1 VAPVTGLGYRA
12 GANLIEERPKMNVS
26 EAILREL
33 VDLGIEVCFGNPGT
47 SEMHLVASFDRVGG
61 MRPILGLFEG
71 VCTGAADGYARMA
84 GKPAATLL
92 HLGPGLGNGF
102 ANLHNAK
109 RANSRMINLVG
120 DHATYH
126 RKYDAPLQSDI
137 HAISKSVSDWIG
149 DPVSPAD
156 AIAKTRQ
163 AVDIAMRPNGGLSTL
178 IVPADIA
185 WSGMTEAPPR
195 SKAARAAKP
204 VDMKLVREAAAAL
217 RSGEPAVL
225 LIGGHAG
232 LERPLSLAAA
242 IAEKTG
248 ARLFADTFVPRL
260 ARGRGRPRPDRVP
273 YLGEMAVTMMQG
285 FRHAVMIGTKAPV
298 AFFAYPNKPST
309 FLAPE
314 CKTYQPWDNDHDV
327 TEVLEALVDEVGAK
341 VASVPAASVPPE
353 APTSGKLNVES
364 VGNAFAALLPEGAIV
379 SDEAIT
385 SGTWA
390 QIASQASAPH
400 DWLALMGGA
409 IGDGIPMAVGAAVA
423 CPGRP
428 VVNLQADGS
437 AMYTIQGLWTAARE
451 NLHVITIL
459 FSNKSYGILNME
471 LDRVGA
477 TAQSERS
484 RSLLSLDRPV
494 IDFTAIGRSMGAQA
508 VRVDDAGAFA
518 TTFKRA
524 LAEPGPHLIEA
535 MMA

>member
-1 VAPVTGLGYRA
+1 
-12 GANLIEERPKMNVS
+12 MNVS

-33 VDLGIEVCFGNPGT
+33 VELGVEACFGNPGT

-61 MRPILGLFEG
+61 LRPILGLFEG

-102 ANLHNAK
+102 ANLHNAR
-109 RANSRMINLVG
+109 RAQSRMITLVG

-137 HAISKSVSDWIG
+137 HSIAKPVSDWIG
-149 DPVSPAD
+149 DPVSGED
-156 AIAKTRQ
+156 ALTKTREAF
-163 AVDIAMRPNGGLSTL
+163 AVAMRPNGGLSTL

-185 WSGMTEAPPR
+185 WSEMAGGAPGPSR
-195 SKAARAAKP
+195 NKAASKP
-204 VDMKLVREAAAAL
+204 VDMTLVRAAAAAL
-217 RSGEPAVL
+217 KSGEPKLL

-232 LERPLSLAAA
+232 LEKPLALAAA

-248 ARLFADTFVPRL
+248 ARLFCDTFVPRL
-260 ARGRGRPRPDRVP
+260 ARGRGRARPERVP
-273 YLGEMAVTMMQG
+273 YLGEMAVMMMKD
-285 FRHAVMIGTKAPV
+285 FRHAVMVGTKAPV

-309 FLAPE
+309 FLSPE
-314 CKTYQPWDNDHDV
+314 CKVYEPWSGANDVADV
-327 TEVLEALVDEVGAK
+327 LMALAGEVGAK
-341 VASVPAASVPPE
+341 VGSVAGAGAAPDVPG
-353 APTSGKLNVES
+353 AGKLTVES
-364 VGNAFAALLPEGAIV
+364 LGNAVASLMPEGAIV

-385 SGTWA
+385 SGLWA
-390 QIASQASAPH
+390 YLATQNSPPH
-400 DWLALMGGA
+400 DWLSLTGGA

-428 VVNLQADGS
+428 VINLQADGS

-451 NLHVITIL
+451 NLHVVTIL
-459 FSNKSYGILNME
+459 LNNKSYAVLNME

-484 RSLLSLDRPV
+484 RSLLSLDKPV
-494 IDFTAIGRSMGAQA
+494 IDFTAMGRALGANA
-508 VRVDDAGAFA
+508 VRAEDNDGFVRAL
-518 TTFKRA
+518 KLA
-524 LAEPGPHLIEA
+524 LAEPGPHVIEA

>member
-1 VAPVTGLGYRA
+1 MT
-12 GANLIEERPKMNVS
+12 VS

-33 VDLGIEVCFGNPGT
+33 VDLGVEACFGNPGT

-61 MRPILGLFEG
+61 LRPILGLFEG

-84 GKPAATLL
+84 GRPAATLL

-102 ANLHNAK
+102 ANLHNA
-109 RANSRMINLVG
+109 RRGHSRMINLVG

-137 HAISKSVSDWIG
+137 HSIAKPVSDWIG
-149 DPVSPAD
+149 DPASGEE
-156 AIAKTRQ
+156 AIVKTREAF
-163 AVDIAMRPNGGLSTL
+163 AVAMRPNGGLSTL
-178 IVPADIA
+178 IVPADVA
-185 WSGMTEAPPR
+185 WSEMKGSVPSR
-195 SKAARAAKP
+195 KAKSSAKP
-204 VDMKLVREAAAAL
+204 VDMALVREAAAAL
-217 RSGEPAVL
+217 QSGEPKVL

-232 LERPLSLAAA
+232 LEKPLAIAAA

-248 ARLFADTFVPRL
+248 ARLFCDTFVPRL
-260 ARGRGRPRPDRVP
+260 ARGVGRAKPERVP
-273 YLGEMAVTMMQG
+273 YLGEMASMMMG
-285 FRHAVMIGTKAPV
+285 AFRQAVVVGTKAPV

-309 FLAPE
+309 FLSPE
-314 CKTYQPWDNDHDV
+314 CKVHAPWTMEHDV
-327 TEVLEALVDEVGAK
+327 TDVLAAIAEEVGAK
-341 VASVPAASVPPE
+341 VVSAPAS
-353 APTSGKLNVES
+353 APSGALPDAGKLTVES
-364 VGNAFAALLPEGAIV
+364 FGNAVAALMPEGAIV

-385 SGTWA
+385 SGLWA
-390 QIASQASAPH
+390 YMASQNAAPH
-400 DWLALMGGA
+400 DWLSLTGGA

-428 VVNLQADGS
+428 VINLQADGS
-437 AMYTIQGLWTAARE
+437 AMYTVQGLWTAARE

-459 FSNKSYGILNME
+459 LNNKSYAVLNME

-484 RSLLSLDRPV
+484 RSLLSLDKPV
-494 IDFTAIGRSMGAQA
+494 IDFTAMGKALGVNA
-508 VRVDDAGAFA
+508 VRA
-518 TTFKRA
+518 TDNETFVKALKRA

>member
-1 VAPVTGLGYRA
+1 
-12 GANLIEERPKMNVS
+12 MNAS
-26 EAILREL
+26 EAVLREL
-33 VDLGIEVCFGNPGT
+33 ADLGVEVCFGNPGT

-61 MRPILGLFEG
+61 IRPILGLFEG

-92 HLGPGLGNGF
+92 HLGPGLGNGL

-109 RANSRMINLVG
+109 RGSSRMINLVG

-137 HAISKSVSDWIG
+137 HSIAKPVSDWIG
-149 DPVSPAD
+149 DPVSGED

-163 AVDIAMRPNGGLSTL
+163 AFDVAMRPNGGLSTL
-178 IVPADIA
+178 IAPADIM
-185 WSGMTEAPPR
+185 WSEMATPP
-195 SKAARAAKP
+195 ATARAKRPPAKP
-204 VDMKLVREAAAAL
+204 VDMNLVREAADAL

-232 LERPLSLAAA
+232 LERPLALAAA

-260 ARGRGRPRPDRVP
+260 ARGRGLPRPDRVP
-273 YLGEMAVTMMQG
+273 YLGEMATMMMQG
-285 FRHAVMIGTKAPV
+285 FRRAVMVGTKAPV

-314 CKTYQPWDNDHDV
+314 CKTYQPWDSENDVLDV
-327 TEVLEALVDEVGAK
+327 LTALAEEVGAK
-341 VASVPAASVPPE
+341 VAAAPAHGALPEVP
-353 APTSGKLNVES
+353 TTGKLGVES
-364 VGNAFAALLPEGAIV
+364 FGNAFAALLPEGAIV
-379 SDEAIT
+379 SDEAVT

-390 QIASQASAPH
+390 QIASQNSAPH
-400 DWLALMGGA
+400 DWLALTGGA
-409 IGDGIPMAVGAAVA
+409 IGDGIPMAVGAAIA

-428 VVNLQADGS
+428 VINIQADGS
-437 AMYTIQGLWTAARE
+437 SMYTIQGLWTAARE
-451 NLHVITIL
+451 GLHVVTIL
-459 FSNKSYGILNME
+459 FNNKSYGILNME

-484 RSLLSLDRPV
+484 RSLLSLDKPV
-494 IDFTAIGRSMGAQA
+494 IDFTAMGRALGVQA
-508 VRVDDAGAFA
+508 VRAEDAASFVTA
-518 TTFKRA
+518 FKRA

>member
-1 VAPVTGLGYRA
+1 
-12 GANLIEERPKMNVS
+12 MNVS

-33 VDLGIEVCFGNPGT
+33 VDLGVEACFGNPGT

-61 MRPILGLFEG
+61 LKPILGLFEG

-109 RANSRMINLVG
+109 RGHSRMINLVG

-137 HAISKSVSDWIG
+137 HAIAKPVSDWIG
-149 DPVSPAD
+149 DPVSPED
-156 AIAKTRQ
+156 AVAKTRE
-163 AVDIAMRPNGGLSTL
+163 AFDVAMRPNGGLSTL

-185 WSGMTEAPPR
+185 WSEMKGTPPSR
-195 SKAARAAKP
+195 KPKAAAKP
-204 VDMKLVREAAAAL
+204 VDMAAVREAAAAL
-217 RSGEPAVL
+217 KSGEPAML

-232 LERPLSLAAA
+232 LERPLKIAAA

-248 ARLFADTFVPRL
+248 AKLFCDTFVPRL
-260 ARGRGRPRPDRVP
+260 ARGAGRPRPERVP
-273 YLGEMAVTMMQG
+273 YLGEMAAMMLSG
-285 FRHAVMIGTKAPV
+285 FRRCIVVGAKAPV

-309 FLAPE
+309 FLSPE
-314 CKTYQPWDNDHDV
+314 CRVHAPWTAEHDV
-327 TEVLEALVDEVGAK
+327 TDVLTALAEEVGAK
-341 VASVPAASVPPE
+341 VSGVGGPD
-353 APTSGKLNVES
+353 APKPGLPDAGKLTVES
-364 VGNAFAALLPEGAIV
+364 FGNAVAALLPEGAIV
-379 SDEAIT
+379 SDEAVT
-385 SGTWA
+385 GGTWA
-390 QIASQASAPH
+390 TIATQASAPH
-400 DWLALMGGA
+400 DWLSLTGGA

-437 AMYTIQGLWTAARE
+437 AMYTMQGLWTAARE
-451 NLHVITIL
+451 NLHVITVL
-459 FSNKSYGILNME
+459 LNNKSYAILNME

-484 RSLLSLDRPV
+484 RSLLSLDKPV
-494 IDFTAIGRSMGAQA
+494 IDFTAMGRALGVRAERATDNETFVGA
-508 VRVDDAGAFA
+508 
-518 TTFKRA
+518 FKRA
-524 LAEPGPHLIEA
+524 LAEPGPHLIEV

>member
-1 VAPVTGLGYRA
+1 MT
-12 GANLIEERPKMNVS
+12 VS

-33 VDLGIEVCFGNPGT
+33 VELGVEACFGNPGT

-61 MRPILGLFEG
+61 LKPILGLFEG

-102 ANLHNAK
+102 ANLHNA
-109 RANSRMINLVG
+109 RRGQSRMINLVG

-137 HAISKSVSDWIG
+137 HAVAKPVSDWIG
-149 DPVSPAD
+149 DPVSGED
-156 AIAKTRQ
+156 AIAKAREAF
-163 AVDIAMRPNGGLSTL
+163 AVAMRPNGGLSTL

-185 WSGMTEAPPR
+185 WSEMKGAPPAR
-195 SKAARAAKP
+195 KARPAPKP
-204 VDMKLVREAAAAL
+204 VDMQLVREAAAAL

-232 LERPLSLAAA
+232 LEKPLALAAA

-248 ARLFADTFVPRL
+248 AKLFTDTFVPRL
-260 ARGRGRPRPDRVP
+260 ARGAGRARPERVP
-273 YLGEMAVTMMQG
+273 YLGEMAAMVMG
-285 FRHAVMIGTKAPV
+285 AFRQAVVIGTKAPV

-309 FLAPE
+309 FLSPE
-314 CKTYQPWDNDHDV
+314 CKVHAPYEPANDV
-327 TEVLEALVDEVGAK
+327 TEVLAALAEEVGAK
-341 VASVPAASVPPE
+341 VAAIAPAGSAPALPAA
-353 APTSGKLNVES
+353 GKITIES
-364 VGNAFAALLPEGAIV
+364 VGSAVAALLPEGAVV

-385 SGTWA
+385 AGLWA
-390 QIASQASAPH
+390 YMATQNSPPH
-400 DWLALMGGA
+400 DWLALTGGA

-428 VVNLQADGS
+428 VINLQADGS
-437 AMYTIQGLWTAARE
+437 AMYTVQGLWTAARE

-459 FSNKSYGILNME
+459 LNNKSYGILNME

-484 RSLLSLDRPV
+484 RSLLSLDKPV
-494 IDFTAIGRSMGAQA
+494 IDFTAMGRAMGAT
-508 VRVDDAGAFA
+508 A
-518 TTFKRA
+518 TRAEDNETLVKALKRA
-524 LAEPGPHLIEA
+524 LAEPGPHVIEA
-535 MMA
+535 MLF

>member
-1 VAPVTGLGYRA
+1 
-12 GANLIEERPKMNVS
+12 MNVS
-26 EAILREL
+26 EAVLRQL
-33 VDLGIEVCFGNPGT
+33 VDLGVEVCFGNPGT

-61 MRPILGLFEG
+61 MRPVLGLFEG

-109 RANSRMINLVG
+109 RGQSRMINLIG

-137 HAISKSVSDWIG
+137 HSIAKPVSDWIG
-149 DPVSPAD
+149 DPVSAD
-156 AIAKTRQ
+156 DALAKTRQ
-163 AVDIAMRPNGGLSTL
+163 AFDIAMRPNGGLSTL

-185 WSGMTEAPPR
+185 WSEMPPAPP
-195 SKAARAAKP
+195 SVKAKRTAAKA

-232 LERPLSLAAA
+232 LERPLALAAA

-248 ARLFADTFVPRL
+248 VRLFADTFVPRL
-260 ARGRGRPRPDRVP
+260 ARGRGRSRPDRVP
-273 YLGEMAVTMMQG
+273 YLGEMAVMMMQG
-285 FRHAVMIGTKAPV
+285 FRHAVMVGTKAPV

-309 FLAPE
+309 FLSPE
-314 CKTYQPWDNDHDV
+314 CKTYQPWDSENDVVDV
-327 TEVLEALVDEVGAK
+327 LTALAEEVGAK
-341 VASVPAASVPPE
+341 VTPAPAGSALPE
-353 APTSGKLNVES
+353 VPTSGKLNVQTF
-364 VGNAFAALLPEGAIV
+364 GDAFAALLPEGAIV

-400 DWLALMGGA
+400 DWLALTGGA
-409 IGDGIPMAVGAAVA
+409 IGDGIPMAVGAAIA

-428 VVNLQADGS
+428 VINLQADGS

-451 NLHVITIL
+451 GLHVITIL
-459 FSNKSYGILNME
+459 FNNKSYGILNME

-484 RSLLSLDRPV
+484 RSLLSLDKPV
-494 IDFTAIGRSMGAQA
+494 IDFTAMGKALGVSAARADDCESFVKA
-508 VRVDDAGAFA
+508 V
-518 TTFKRA
+518 KRA

-535 MMA
+535 MFA

>member
-1 VAPVTGLGYRA
+1 MT
-12 GANLIEERPKMNVS
+12 VS

-33 VDLGIEVCFGNPGT
+33 VELGVEACFGNPGT

-61 MRPILGLFEG
+61 LRPILGLFEG

-102 ANLHNAK
+102 ANLHNA
-109 RANSRMINLVG
+109 RRGQSRMINLVG

-137 HAISKSVSDWIG
+137 HSIAKPVSDWIG
-149 DPVSPAD
+149 DPSSGEE
-156 AIAKTRQ
+156 AIVKTRE
-163 AVDIAMRPNGGLSTL
+163 AFDVAMRPNGGLSTL
-178 IVPADIA
+178 IVPADVA
-185 WSGMTEAPPR
+185 WSEMKGPPSAR
-195 SKAARAAKP
+195 KPRPKAKAVDMALVRDAAK
-204 VDMKLVREAAAAL
+204 AL
-217 RSGEPAVL
+217 TSGEPGVL

-232 LERPLSLAAA
+232 LEKPLAIAAA

-248 ARLFADTFVPRL
+248 AKLFCDTFVPRL
-260 ARGRGRPRPDRVP
+260 ARGAGRAKPERVP
-273 YLGEMAVTMMQG
+273 YLGEMAAMLMG
-285 FRHAVMIGTKAPV
+285 SFRQAVVVGTKAPV

-309 FLAPE
+309 FLSPE
-314 CKTYQPWDNDHDV
+314 CKVHSPWTTENDVVDV
-327 TEVLEALVDEVGAK
+327 LTALAEEVGAK
-341 VASVPAASVPPE
+341 VSGGAPAAASITALPE
-353 APTSGKLNVES
+353 AGKISVES
-364 VGNAFAALLPEGAIV
+364 FGNALAALMPEGAIV
-379 SDEAIT
+379 SDEAVT
-385 SGTWA
+385 SGLWA
-390 QIASQASAPH
+390 YMATQNAAPH
-400 DWLALMGGA
+400 DWLSLTGGA

-428 VVNLQADGS
+428 VLNLQADGS
-437 AMYTIQGLWTAARE
+437 AMYTVQGLWTAARE

-459 FSNKSYGILNME
+459 LNNKSYRILNME

-484 RSLLSLDRPV
+484 RSLLSLEKPV
-494 IDFTAIGRSMGAQA
+494 IDFTAMGRAMGANA
-508 VRVDDAGAFA
+508 VRAEDNE
-518 TTFKRA
+518 TFVKALKRA

>member
-1 VAPVTGLGYRA
+1 
-12 GANLIEERPKMNVS
+12 MNVS

-33 VDLGIEVCFGNPGT
+33 VDHGVEVCFGNPGT

-109 RANSRMINLVG
+109 RGSSRMINLIG

-137 HAISKSVSDWIG
+137 HAIAKSVSDWIG
-149 DPVSPAD
+149 DPVSPED
-156 AIAKTRQ
+156 AIVKTRQ
-163 AVDIAMRPNGGLSTL
+163 AFDIAMRPNGGLATL
-178 IVPADIA
+178 IAPADIM
-185 WSGMTEAPPR
+185 WSDTPPQSPARPPKRAP
-195 SKAARAAKP
+195 KK
-204 VDMKLVREAAAAL
+204 VDQAQIKQAAAAL
-217 RSGEPAVL
+217 KSGEPAVL

-232 LERPLSLAAA
+232 LEKPLAIAAA

-248 ARLFADTFVPRL
+248 AHLFADTFVPRL
-260 ARGRGRPRPDRVP
+260 ARGRGRARPDRVP
-273 YLGEMAVTMMQG
+273 YLGEMAVMMMQG
-285 FRHAVMIGTKAPV
+285 FRHAVMVGTKAPV
-298 AFFAYPNKPST
+298 AFFAYPSKPST
-309 FLAPE
+309 FLSPE
-314 CKTYQPWDNDHDV
+314 CKTYEPGDAENDV
-327 TEVLEALVDEVGAK
+327 MEVLMALADEVGAK
-341 VASVPAASVPPE
+341 VGASPAAAAPPE
-353 APTSGKLNVES
+353 VPSSGKLNVES
-364 VGNAFAALLPEGAIV
+364 FGTAFAALLPEGAIV

-400 DWLALMGGA
+400 DWLALTGGA

-428 VVNLQADGS
+428 VINLQADGS

-459 FSNKSYGILNME
+459 FNNKSYGILNME

-494 IDFTAIGRSMGAQA
+494 IDFTAMGRSMGVQA
-508 VRVDDAGAFA
+508 VRVDDAGAFVTA
-518 TTFKRA
+518 FKRA

>member
-1 VAPVTGLGYRA
+1 
-12 GANLIEERPKMNVS
+12 MNVS

-33 VDLGIEVCFGNPGT
+33 VELGVEACFGNPGT

-61 MRPILGLFEG
+61 LRPILGLFEG

-102 ANLHNAK
+102 ANLHNAR
-109 RANSRMINLVG
+109 RAQSRMINLVG

-126 RKYDAPLQSDI
+126 RKYDAPLQTDI
-137 HAISKSVSDWIG
+137 HSIAKPVSDWIG
-149 DPVSPAD
+149 DPVSGED
-156 AIAKTRQ
+156 ALNKTRQ
-163 AVDIAMRPNGGLSTL
+163 AFDVAMRPNGGLSTL

-185 WSGMTEAPPR
+185 WSEMAGGVR
-195 SKAARAAKP
+195 AAHKRAGAKP
-204 VDMKLVREAAAAL
+204 VDMKAVREAAAAL
-217 RSGEPAVL
+217 KSGEPRVL

-232 LERPLSLAAA
+232 LERPLAIAAA

-248 ARLFADTFVPRL
+248 ARLFCDTFVPRL
-260 ARGRGRPRPDRVP
+260 ARGRGRARPERVP
-273 YLGEMAVTMMQG
+273 YLGEMAVMMMQD
-285 FRHAVMIGTKAPV
+285 FRHAVMVGTKAPV

-309 FLAPE
+309 FLSPE
-314 CKTYQPWDNDHDV
+314 CKTYEPWSGESDV
-327 TEVLEALVDEVGAK
+327 CDVLTALAEEVGAK
-341 VASVPAASVPPE
+341 VSAQPASGGAPEVPAA
-353 APTSGKLNVES
+353 GKLTVES
-364 VGNAFAALLPEGAIV
+364 LGNAVAALMPEGAIV

-385 SGTWA
+385 SGLWA
-390 QIASQASAPH
+390 YLASQNAAPH
-400 DWLALMGGA
+400 DWLSLTGGA

-428 VVNLQADGS
+428 VINLQADGS

-459 FSNKSYGILNME
+459 LNNKSYAVLNME

-484 RSLLSLDRPV
+484 RSLLSLDKPV
-494 IDFTAIGRSMGAQA
+494 IDFTAMGRAMGASA
-508 VRVDDAGAFA
+508 VRAEDNE
-518 TTFKRA
+518 TFVKALKRA
-524 LAEPGPHLIEA
+524 LAEPGPHVIEA